1 VVHHRDQI
9 VRSLLKWEYHA
20 TLFQVGLCLI
30 ESSGGSSMRLLPIH
44 RLLSILLLE
53 VSISGLSAQTTTSGG
68 LAGVVTD
75 PSNAIVPNA
84 KVEIKDDAK
93 GTTQSTKTDQRSGQ
107 VTGDLEVDHDG
118 LCTWITSGSPTI
130 RPEPAAKR
138 GPSHQQCALI
148 GPARP

>member
-1 VVHHRDQI
+1 MVHHCDQI

-20 TLFQVGLCLI
+20 TLLQVGLCLI

-75 PSNAIVPNA
+75 PSNAVVPNA

-93 GTTQSTKTDQRSGQ
+93 GTTQSTKTDQQGMYRYPWPRPIAFPRSY
-107 VTGDLEVDHDG
+107 
-118 LCTWITSGSPTI
+118 SN
-130 RPEPAAKR
+130 R
-138 GPSHQQCALI
+138 GPHSCGKI
-148 GPARP
+148 GSCRTSDRWMATLAVRA